1 MVGFCVNKLT
11 LIYNYALA
19 WRFNTM
25 PKTTMAKNNATIEL
39 TFTFERETKNT
50 IRFTEKTA
58 DMLDTPQVGTLYLQ
72 KASLKAMGWQEG
84 KDIKMTLNVK

>member
-1 MVGFCVNKLT
+1 
-11 LIYNYALA
+11 
-19 WRFNTM
+19 M

-50 IRFTEKTA
+50 IRFTEVLQDK
-58 DMLDTPQVGTLYLQ
+58 LDTPQVGTLYLQ

>member
-1 MVGFCVNKLT
+1 
-11 LIYNYALA
+11 
-19 WRFNTM
+19 
-25 PKTTMAKNNATIEL
+25 MAKNNNATIEL

-72 KASLKAMGWQEG
+72 KSSLKQMGWSQD
-84 KDIKMTLNVK
+84 KDIKMTLSVK